1 MRDGEG
7 SFGRAG
13 KVSDMH
19 RRERCVETWRLLYT
33 WIEVERI

>member
-7 SFGRAG
+7 SFGKAG

-19 RRERCVETWRLLYT
+19 RRERVAFALYLD
-33 WIEVERI
+33 RG